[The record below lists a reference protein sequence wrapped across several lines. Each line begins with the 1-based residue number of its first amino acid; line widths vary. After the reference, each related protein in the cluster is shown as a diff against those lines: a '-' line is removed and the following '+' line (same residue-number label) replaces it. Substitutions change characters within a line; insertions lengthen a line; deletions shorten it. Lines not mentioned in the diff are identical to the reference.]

1 MTDGTPSARRTL
13 TLLDGHALF
22 HRAFHAY
29 PDEMSTNAGEA
40 TNAVFG
46 FTRILLDLFRYIKPE
61 YIAVTFDRPI
71 PTFRHK
77 DYAPYKAHRP
87 SLPDSMRAQFPRVR
101 EVVSAFNIPIYEAD
115 GFEADDVLGT
125 LSVQATQQGADV
137 VIVTGDLDTLQL
149 VNEHVRV
156 TFARSPRRGDF
167 DYYDINTIEQRYG
180 FAPPQIVDY
189 KSLVGDTSD
198 NIPGV
203 AGIGQKTATKL
214 IQDYTTLENIL
225 AHLDELPPRVR
236 ANLSEHR
243 ETAIQSKYLAT
254 IVTNAPVT
262 LDLASARA
270 LDYDPDAVL
279 ALFRNLEFYSLVD
292 RLPRRAGDVG
302 APAGDEGEPETPAGA
317 SQAPAPVAVGAETRG
332 TAPAVAGQLTLFA
345 EDELEAL
352 AESGDVALGAP
363 LAVAPR

>member
-1 MTDGTPSARRTL
+1 MTDETPSARRAL

-61 YIAVTFDRPI
+61 YIAVTFDRPT

-101 EVVSAFNIPIYEAD
+101 EIVQAFNIPIYEVD

-125 LSVQATQQGADV
+125 IALQATAQDTDV

-167 DYYDINTIEQRYG
+167 DYYDVETVESRYG
-180 FAPPQIVDY
+180 FAPPHIVDY
-189 KSLVGDTSD
+189 KSLV
-198 NIPGV
+198 
-203 AGIGQKTATKL
+203 
-214 IQDYTTLENIL
+214 
-225 AHLDELPPRVR
+225 
-236 ANLSEHR
+236 
-243 ETAIQSKYLAT
+243 
-254 IVTNAPVT
+254 
-262 LDLASARA
+262 
-270 LDYDPDAVL
+270 
-279 ALFRNLEFYSLVD
+279 
-292 RLPRRAGDVG
+292 
-302 APAGDEGEPETPAGA
+302 
-317 SQAPAPVAVGAETRG
+317 
-332 TAPAVAGQLTLFA
+332 
-345 EDELEAL
+345 
-352 AESGDVALGAP
+352 
-363 LAVAPR
+363 